1 MTTFSFRKTF
11 GLMGVF
17 VILSVL
23 LIGLDRREALE
34 PVREGL
40 SSVVTPV
47 SRLFATIANG
57 PNYESELE
65 KKLNQVEAERDAV
78 IAENANLKAQI
89 AEYEVLD
96 EEGRVEERHPELDF
110 VAAEVLGGDPQNLQ
124 EFVRIDKGKNDG
136 IEIGMAVTDPE
147 FFVGQVV
154 EVEAET
160 AKVMLIIDTSAQVGA
175 QLVDS
180 RADGIVV
187 GQWQRGG
194 RLLIENVDLDA
205 DVKDGE
211 VVVTSGAT
219 TTETR
224 GVPPNLVIGT
234 IDGEPIETGR
244 TNEVSYEVRPQ
255 VKFSELDTVWVV
267 VPNDEAN
274 E

>member
-224 GVPPNLVIGT
+224 RVPPNLVIGT